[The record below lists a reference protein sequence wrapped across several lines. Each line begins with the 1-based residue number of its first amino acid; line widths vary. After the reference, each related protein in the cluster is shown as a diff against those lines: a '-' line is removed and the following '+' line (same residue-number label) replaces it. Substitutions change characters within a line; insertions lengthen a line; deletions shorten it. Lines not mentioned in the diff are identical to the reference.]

1 MPKTNYKTKWEES
14 ELKILEL
21 SAKLQELKFKLNAVK
36 ALLRE
41 EEKGD

>member
-1 MPKTNYKTKWEES
+1 MRIDYRKKWEDS
-14 ELKILEL
+14 EVKILEL

>member
-1 MPKTNYKTKWEES
+1 MRVNYKQKWEES
-14 ELKILEL
+14 EVKILEL

-41 EEKGD
+41 EEKSD

>member
-1 MPKTNYKTKWEES
+1 MRIDYRKKWEDS
-14 ELKILEL
+14 EVKILEL

-41 EEKGD
+41 EEKSD